1 MLSVVIFATLASAS
15 NAPTSTSNNVPC
27 QPFANLY
34 DDGKDLCN
42 TMFGEAFEYVPT
54 SSPTYD
60 LAYTMWFFTKDNP
73 NDKTTAKRVAQGLHQ
88 GYNSTD
94 VCWLAGETTDHKKV
108 PSAEG
113 DGFTECF
120 PYKNHG
126 CCKESTVDSSEVI
139 NNKYGPEYRWD
150 VCGKMSSACER
161 FMVQEACFY
170 ECDVSVGLFRQ
181 YPPMADGSTR
191 ANETG
196 LEWMALK
203 VPIQGDYCDAWWQ
216 ACRED
221 LFCAVGDGD
230 VFQCSAYYEEHN
242 PASPYSPGEIAG
254 IVIGS
259 LAILCLVVSVVALI
273 RRERVGKPLF
283 APAGLGDPLTKNDD
297 QQQQHSPPDQVTHI

>member
-1 MLSVVIFATLASAS
+1 MIGFAYLLLVTTTTMA
-15 NAPTSTSNNVPC
+15 TTTTENNVPC
-27 QPFANLY
+27 RTMGSLY
-34 DDGKDLCN
+34 TDGQDLCN

-60 LAYTMWFFTKDNP
+60 LAYTMWFFSKDNP
-73 NDKTTAKRVAQGLHQ
+73 NDQVTANRVAQGLHPQ
-88 GYNSTD
+88 YNSTD
-94 VCWLAGETTDHKKV
+94 VCWLAGPETAHKPA
-108 PSAEG
+108 PSPEG
-113 DGFTECF
+113 DSFTECF
-120 PYKNHG
+120 PYKNRA
-126 CCKESTVDSSEVI
+126 CCKEATVDSDAVLD
-139 NNKYGPEYRWD
+139 NKYGPEYRWD

-170 ECDVSVGLFRQ
+170 ECDPNLGLFRQ

-196 LEWMALK
+196 LEWMVAK
-203 VPIQGDYCDAWWQ
+203 VPIRGDYCDAWWQ

-242 PASPYSPGEIAG
+242 PSSPYSPGEIAG

-283 APAGLGDPLTKNDD
+283 TPSAGLGEEM
-297 QQQQHSPPDQVTHI
+297 PDNKQEQLRPT